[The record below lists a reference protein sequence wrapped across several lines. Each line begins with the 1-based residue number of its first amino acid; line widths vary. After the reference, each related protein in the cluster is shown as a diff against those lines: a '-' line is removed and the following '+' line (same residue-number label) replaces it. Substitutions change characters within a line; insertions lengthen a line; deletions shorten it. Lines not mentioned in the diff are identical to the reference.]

1 MQHLLDRNEMQLPR
15 ARTLKERK
23 QFYSGDILG
32 MMLNGCQTNA
42 STLPGAYQVRFE
54 SSFKISV

>member
-1 MQHLLDRNEMQLPR
+1 MQLSR
-15 ARTLKERK
+15 ASTLRERK
-23 QFYSGDILG
+23 LFYSGNIFG

>member
-1 MQHLLDRNEMQLPR
+1 MQFFRV
-15 ARTLKERK
+15 RTPKERK

-32 MMLNGCQTNA
+32 MMLNGYETNA
-42 STLPGAYQVRFE
+42 SILPGAYQVRFE

>member
-1 MQHLLDRNEMQLPR
+1 MQFFRVQTP
-15 ARTLKERK
+15 KERK

-32 MMLNGCQTNA
+32 MMLNGYETNA
-42 STLPGAYQVRFE
+42 SILPGAYQVRFE